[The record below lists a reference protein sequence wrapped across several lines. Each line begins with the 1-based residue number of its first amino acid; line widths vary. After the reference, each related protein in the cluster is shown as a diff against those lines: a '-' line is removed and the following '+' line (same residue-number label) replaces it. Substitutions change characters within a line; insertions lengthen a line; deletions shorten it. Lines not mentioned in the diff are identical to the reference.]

1 MSGNPEGGS
10 SNAASPPSISLEQI
24 QALLKTKDDTARFTG
39 LALLKSV
46 LDNSQEIRENEE
58 TIVQLWS
65 SISPKF
71 LDRLIRTGTKNRSE
85 SGKDTK
91 EMLSLAVSVIHTFTS
106 LLSDQSKREERL
118 VSRIPPLM
126 NAILK
131 RYVGCDLM
139 LLTLN

>member
-1 MSGNPEGGS
+1 MSTGNEGGS
-10 SNAASPPSISLEQI
+10 SNTASPPSISLEQI

-46 LDNSQEIRENEE
+46 LDNSQEIRGNEE
-58 TIVQLWS
+58 TVVQLWS

-71 LDRLIRTGTKNRSE
+71 LDRLIRTGTKSRSE

-106 LLSDQSKREERL
+106 LLPDQTKQEESS
-118 VSRIPPLM
+118 VGRISPLM

-131 RYVGCDLM
+131 RYARCDLIHA
-139 LLTLN
+139 TPN